1 MAYFSKVY
9 SRTSPPINS
18 LVKNVSIRTE
28 PSTIKL
34 AQSSQILLQQQDVRF
49 YSDKRPSFIS
59 SFVENLKQEMARNKE
74 MKDNLKKFREEAA
87 KLEQSDALKKARQ
100 KFQDIEAEAE
110 KSGEFL
116 KGGASVFKEKLQDVI
131 EEAGKS
137 EIGRKAGEITE
148 EISKTARGAA
158 SSIAETGKKLGETST
173 FQTLSKTA
181 QAVKK
186 EIDEGALATGSR
198 VYRPPLRLRK
208 RKEELD
214 SETAKVIQVNTEAT
228 GIELHKDSKFYQ
240 SWVNFKENNQYINK
254 VLELKTKYDESDSPV
269 VRAARVLTEKV
280 GDIVGGIF
288 SKTELSEALT
298 EIVKMDPDFNKE
310 KFLKECEYDIIPN
323 VLEAMV
329 RGDLEILKDWCHEAP
344 FNVISTP
351 IKQAQ
356 SMGYKMD
363 CRIIDIDHV
372 DLAMGKIMEQGP
384 ILVITFQSQQILCV
398 RDAANNVVEGD
409 ASKIMRVNYVWVLCR
424 DQTELDP
431 KSAWRLMDLSA
442 NSSEQFI

>member
-1 MAYFSKVY
+1 MKSKYHDHSLTLLGDFNAY
-9 SRTSPPINS
+9 TSVKKEVVDTVICEEVVPAPKTYGITRNS
-18 LVKNVSIRTE
+18 MDE
-28 PSTIKL
+28 
-34 AQSSQILLQQQDVRF
+34 
-49 YSDKRPSFIS
+49 
-59 SFVENLKQEMARNKE
+59 
-74 MKDNLKKFREEAA
+74 
-87 KLEQSDALKKARQ
+87 
-100 KFQDIEAEAE
+100 
-110 KSGEFL
+110 
-116 KGGASVFKEKLQDVI
+116 
-131 EEAGKS
+131 
-137 EIGRKAGEITE
+137 GEITE